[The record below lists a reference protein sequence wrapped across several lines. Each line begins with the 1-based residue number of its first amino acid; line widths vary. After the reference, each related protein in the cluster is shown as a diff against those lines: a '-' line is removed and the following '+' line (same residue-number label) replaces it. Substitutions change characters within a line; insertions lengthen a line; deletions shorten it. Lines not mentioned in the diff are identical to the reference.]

1 MIILSPP
8 ARLLADKE
16 GSCVDLARG
25 AVTGFTWLS
34 GILVFLLIMVELNRK
49 KFRDFPQN
57 LPLIFAT
64 VALCFNL
71 SLGIGPA
78 SNFRQINEYETS
90 EFWHDVCH
98 LQSFLYQFC
107 GVATLFW
114 YTALTNLMYK
124 IIAKNERIAE
134 LRENQRKYYVAGF
147 IIPVISASIPIA
159 FDAYG
164 PRSGDLECWLD
175 DWHWQ
180 FGLMY
185 GWVGLAALFGIYR
198 SWYIIKVLKKTSYKA
213 KRSRQAGAMESK
225 RGHTVMSTLKE
236 HMIRQVFFVFL
247 YVMFAV
253 MNLVYFIW
261 SSIAQNNDPG
271 DIYWDESCV
280 LTMIYAMNTS
290 CIGTYIAM
298 VFGVTKENIKAAKYY
313 YRAWRSGNG
322 SGLGSSA
329 WTESDLTSPMV
340 EPNDMASGGTGGE
353 RGDRNQLINTEDL
366 EDGLRENLAKNGAN
380 GGLAGPATS
389 LGGTR
394 RASSNVVKTHL
405 GTNIDA
411 RLGLIRSPIED
422 CTSTF
427 DPRAVSG
434 TSVPPLNHP
443 MTAKLEE
450 MRDHYTRNVLAYV
463 LERIEVLALDESIGR
478 RFMEEITTQSHI
490 LFDASTMS
498 QKYRQTSRNSR
509 GNSFDD
515 FSPGDSDSESFWDD
529 VELPTE
535 EDLDARLAK
544 AKEKFEEVI
553 DRAASRDG
561 GGMIDDHSSREGSRD
576 FGRGGRGR

>member
-1 MIILSPP
+1 MTPPPHSRALS
-8 ARLLADKE
+8 DKE

-25 AVTGFTWLS
+25 AITGFTWLS
-34 GILVFLLIMVELNRK
+34 GVLVFLLIVVELNRK

-78 SNFRQINEYETS
+78 SGFRQINEYDS
-90 EFWHDVCH
+90 SNFWHDVCH
-98 LQSFLYQFC
+98 MQSFLYQFC
-107 GVATLFW
+107 GIATLFW
-114 YTALTNLMYK
+114 YTSLTNLMYK
-124 IIAKNERIAE
+124 IIAKNVRIAE
-134 LRENQRKYYVAGF
+134 LRENQRKYYLAGL
-147 IIPVISASIPIA
+147 IIPTISACIPIA

-185 GWVGLAALFGIYR
+185 GWVGLAALWGIYR

-213 KRSRQAGAMESK
+213 RRSRQAGAMESK
-225 RGHTVMSTLKE
+225 RGHTVLSTLKE
-236 HMIRQVFFVFL
+236 HMVRQVFFVFL
-247 YVMFAV
+247 YVMFTI
-253 MNLVYFIW
+253 MNLVYFVW
-261 SSIAQNNDPG
+261 ASVAQDNSPG
-271 DIYWDESCV
+271 DVGNWDESCI
-280 LTMIYAMNTS
+280 LTMIYAVNTS
-290 CIGTYIAM
+290 LIGTYIAM
-298 VFGVTKENIKAAKYY
+298 VFGVTRENIKAAKYY
-313 YRAWRSGNG
+313 YRAWRSGTG
-322 SGLGSSA
+322 SGFGSSA

-340 EPNDMASGGTGGE
+340 EPNEKTGSGGD
-353 RGDRNQLINTEDL
+353 RGDRHQLINAEDL
-366 EDGLRENLAKNGAN
+366 EDGLKENLAKNRAN
-380 GGLAGPATS
+380 GGGLAGPATS

-405 GTNIDA
+405 GTKIDA
-411 RLGLIRSPIED
+411 RLGLIHSPMED

-427 DPRAVSG
+427 DPKAVSG

-463 LERIEVLALDESIGR
+463 LERIDVLALDEAIGR
-478 RFMEEITTQSHI
+478 RFMEEITTESHI
-490 LFDASTMS
+490 LFDASTLS

-509 GNSFDD
+509 GNSYDD
-515 FSPGDSDSESFWDD
+515 FSPGERDSESFWDD

-553 DRAASRDG
+553 GRASSRDGLGPSRDG
-561 GGMIDDHSSREGSRD
+561 GLGSSRESSRD
-576 FGRGGRGR
+576 WR